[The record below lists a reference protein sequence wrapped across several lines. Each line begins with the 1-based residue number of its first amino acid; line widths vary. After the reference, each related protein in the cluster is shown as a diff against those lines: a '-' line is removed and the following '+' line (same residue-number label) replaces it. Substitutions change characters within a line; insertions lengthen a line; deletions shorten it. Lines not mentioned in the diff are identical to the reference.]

1 MRRPTDI
8 ATSLAEYWATYNDQH
23 GVDLY
28 TQGIIIDDALYGLG
42 IAIDPD
48 QFSEADGYARFK
60 DVLREHLKEQSD
72 D

>member
-1 MRRPTDI
+1 MRKPTEV
-8 ATSLAEYWATYNDQH
+8 AGSLAEYWATYNDQH

-42 IAIDPD
+42 IAIDPELFK
-48 QFSEADGYARFK
+48 QADGYERFK
-60 DVLREHLKEQSD
+60 AVLKEHLKDQAD